1 MAIGSSP
8 FAIQIA
14 ASVMQSILNCQLDK
28 YGGDE
33 AIAAWGIIWA
43 VIMMF
48 FMPIFG
54 INQGSQPI
62 MGYNYGAGE
71 FGRVKKALKT
81 AVSAATAIAMLGF
94 MIMMFAPAPVVR
106 LFNPGDLDLQ
116 VLTVHAMRIC
126 VIMMPLVGFQVVS
139 TGYFIAVGKPRE
151 SMLVSLS
158 RQVLFLIPA
167 VLILPSFMGLNGV
180 WAALPTADLS
190 SSLLSGLLLFLE
202 LRRLGNSGRVTTDA
216 GQEMTS

>member
-1 MAIGSSP
+1 M
-8 FAIQIA
+8 
-14 ASVMQSILNCQLDK
+14 
-28 YGGDE
+28 
-33 AIAAWGIIWA
+33 
-43 VIMMF
+43 
-48 FMPIFG
+48 
-54 INQGSQPI
+54 
-62 MGYNYGAGE
+62 
-71 FGRVKKALKT
+71 
-81 AVSAATAIAMLGF
+81 
-94 MIMMFAPAPVVR
+94 
-106 LFNPGDLDLQ
+106 
-116 VLTVHAMRIC
+116 TVHAMRIC

-180 WAALPTADLS
+180 WAALPAADLS

-202 LRRLGNSGRVTTDA
+202 LRHLGNSGRVTTDA